1 MAGSLWGEAFNV
13 PTKEKTKK
21 LIKKVET
28 KIQPETQV
36 VVKRT
41 VKSKKVSDKEKLELI
56 ASEVHR
62 ILGVY
67 EANTVLLNSEAL
79 VTEYFNYA
87 VTNGIIAIDTE
98 TDHSLDP
105 LTCKLMGVCVYTPGQ
120 KQAYIPI
127 SHTDFENNLLSDQV
141 SIKFIH
147 DELEKLKDIF
157 CIFHNGKFDYEV
169 IKCTTGVELPVTWDT
184 MIGARVLNETERAG
198 LKEQYIQKIDPSIEK
213 YSIEH
218 LFSDIPY
225 EIVDPALFAL
235 YAATDSYM
243 TYRLYEYQLQEFNK
257 PENVGLFNLFKTVEM
272 PVLPALASME
282 LTGMC
287 IDTEYAHRLSSK
299 YHKKLDELDAQ
310 IEKELDKCT
319 QAIIDF
325 KNSAESQS
333 IKSGSKTL
341 AEQIQLPVNLASPTQ
356 LAILIYDV
364 LKIKPVSTKSPRGT
378 GEDVLLKLQE
388 KNPDFILGKLILERR
403 TLLKLLNTYI
413 DKLIECISPVD
424 NRLHARFNQIGA
436 DTGRL
441 SSSDPNL
448 QNIPSKNNE
457 IRMMFVAGYR
467 EEVKEGDNS
476 FVVYNGDD
484 VKTVQGWTPASQLKI
499 GDILEVTDQD
509 TSSIECYSIL
519 NLTPTGTNIEIII

>member
-1 MAGSLWGEAFNV
+1 MASLWGEAFDV

-21 LIKKVET
+21 LVKKAET
-28 KIQPETQV
+28 KVQPEVQT

-41 VKSKKVSDKEKLELI
+41 VKSKKISNEEKLKLI
-56 ASEVHR
+56 TSEVHR

-67 EANTVLLNSEAL
+67 ESNTTLLDSEES
-79 VTEYFNYA
+79 VKTYFDYA
-87 VTNGIIAIDTE
+87 ITNGIIAVDTE
-98 TDHSLDP
+98 TNHSLDP

-127 SHTDFENNLLSDQV
+127 SHTDLEGNLLKNQV
-141 SIKFIH
+141 SIEFINK
-147 DELEKLKDIF
+147 ELTRLKTIF
-157 CIFHNGKFDYEV
+157 NIFHNGKFDFEV
-169 IKCTTGVELPVTWDT
+169 IKCTTGVELPVNWDT

-225 EIVDPALFAL
+225 EIVDPSIFAL

-257 PENVGLFNLFKTVEM
+257 PENAGLFHLFQTVEM

-287 IDTEYAHRLSSK
+287 IDTEYANRLSSK
-299 YHKKLDELDAQ
+299 YHKKLDDLDAE
-310 IEKELDKCT
+310 IDKELDKYT
-319 QAIIDF
+319 KAIIDF
-325 KNSAESQS
+325 KNSPEAQVVRT
-333 IKSGSKTL
+333 GSKSL
-341 AEQIQLPVNLASPTQ
+341 AEQIQFPINLTSPTQ

-364 LKIKPVSTKSPRGT
+364 LKIKPVSTKTPRGT
-378 GEDVLLKLQE
+378 GEEVLLKLQE
-388 KNPDFILGKLILERR
+388 KNPDFVLGKLILERR

-424 NRLHARFNQIGA
+424 GRLHARFNQIGA

-476 FVVYNGDD
+476 FVVYTGDD

-509 TSSIECYSIL
+509 TSSIERYSIL
-519 NLTPTGTNIEIII
+519 NITPTGTNIEITI